1 MIRIIADTT
10 CGLPLPLLEELGID
24 FLPQIITFGDQ
35 SYRDDF
41 EIDTPT
47 FLSKLKAAA
56 KLPGT
61 AAPPPILYHPIYEK
75 HLKNGDAMLVI
86 TPSAEVSGTFRS
98 AKIAAEEFPEA
109 EIHIIDS
116 RTVAGGLGTLVL
128 QAHAWAQDGI
138 DMETI
143 KTRLVSMAKRERL
156 YFIVDTLEYLHKG
169 GRIGKAESLIGGIL
183 QIKPILTIEDGKVA
197 PFDKQRTK
205 KNAIDSIFR
214 LVVEL
219 CKNEHDPHLT
229 ISHCGDEKTAQEM
242 RQRFINALNL
252 IDVPI
257 YLVPPAIVVHGGP
270 GILEVSCF
278 VGERQLKAES

>member
-10 CGLPLPLLEELGID
+10 CGLPLPLLQTLGID

-47 FLSKLKAAA
+47 FLSKLKAAE

-75 HLKNGDAMLVI
+75 HIKNGDAMLVI
-86 TPSAEVSGTFRS
+86 TPSAEVSGTYRS

-109 EIHIIDS
+109 EIHVIDS

-128 QAHAWAQDGI
+128 QAHKWAQAGME
-138 DMETI
+138 METL
-143 KTRLVSMAKRERL
+143 KARLLDMVKRERL
-156 YFIVDTLEYLHKG
+156 YFIVDTLEYLRKG

-183 QIKPILTIEDGKVA
+183 QIKPILTIDDGKVA
-197 PFDKQRTK
+197 PFDKVRTK
-205 KNAIDSIFR
+205 KHAIDSIFK
-214 LVVEL
+214 LTVEI
-219 CKNEHDPHLT
+219 CQNEHNPHLT
-229 ISHCGDEKTAQEM
+229 ISHCGDEGAAKAL
-242 RQRFINALNL
+242 RRRFLEVLEIED
-252 IDVPI
+252 IPI

-278 VGERQLKAES
+278 VG